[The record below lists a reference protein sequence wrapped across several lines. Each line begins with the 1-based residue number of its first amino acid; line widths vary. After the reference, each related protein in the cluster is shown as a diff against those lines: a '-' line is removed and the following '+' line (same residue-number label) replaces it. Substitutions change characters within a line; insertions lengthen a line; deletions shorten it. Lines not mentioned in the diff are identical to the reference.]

1 MSSIRSK
8 LVTFTVLLAL
18 IVYASTAAVSYY
30 LSLQKVDEEK
40 AKQLAGIQDQASRN
54 IAALFEQVEKI
65 ALILSENN
73 DLLNEVTSRGSDPLQ
88 EWSRVESIE
97 TNLFRMNPTF
107 TPIIE
112 SIQLSEKSG
121 NVYVSANPYFLTS
134 DDWRALNFYKI
145 PQFYEAMAG
154 RSEAWLPPP
163 LFFASDSQARL
174 SDLQVV
180 FNDRFVYIKQLNNS
194 ITVTIT
200 VNYRN
205 MKSLIAS
212 ESVFRY
218 ELQPVVSSV
227 QQKVFL
233 GSGVANNDAD
243 TRLFLGPPAKG
254 EATARFGLA
263 VVAASEDS
271 VGAHVTAENRQA
283 LTIAVLALLL
293 STFAAARLFARG
305 LMLPIAKIK
314 QQIEDVKKFDSVSD
328 VLNYKAGR
336 IRPLSFRVKI
346 FVFLA
351 AVYVIGASVLFTINY
366 VYASRLIK
374 QNLEQYYAEYVFQ
387 SNKWMETTLRSSEQV
402 LNTVVSDSKL
412 QQYFTATGST
422 DEMRNEFKK
431 FFSYRHVLS
440 KNINYIN
447 LYDSRGE
454 LLFSTVNSFLN
465 EGPIQTRNVYPSLQ
479 QTSGETIYV
488 NENKD
493 PFGDHVITAAKKI
506 YGSGSSP
513 RIIGYYM
520 FAVNERELEIMNN
533 SFGLSSLDFLITESN
548 GTVIYSKNKELVGKP
563 WPNYWTVTGDGNAMS
578 VQKIDGRQAVVM
590 HESMNKTNWTFIS
603 VIDSAET
610 FRGAKD
616 VLLVNGFALLV
627 VLLTL
632 FALIYFMS
640 RQIARPMQELNRHIR
655 VVIDNKFE
663 KTTVPVF
670 EEKDEIGEL
679 AAHIR
684 AMIHKIQEQ
693 MNYIYD
699 VEVRNREIQLDY
711 KKAELSSLLQQLS
724 PHFLYNTLETIRW
737 MSMEMTNGENK
748 VTRIIRAL
756 SVYLRS
762 GVHAGTRMITVKEEL
777 AHVRAYLYIQQIRLG
792 GKLQVKWAI
801 EDGLEHVPIVRFVL
815 QPIVENALM
824 HGIDG
829 IETQAYLLI
838 RAAKKGKKLVIDVTD
853 NGAGIEPERLE
864 AIHAGM
870 KDDSPGESIGLR
882 NISRRLALLYGEE
895 ASLRIESVSSR
906 WTRVR
911 MELPLKPDED
921 YKQIA
926 QTAAGHE

>member
-8 LVTFTVLLAL
+8 LVTFTLLLGL
-18 IVYASTAAVSYY
+18 IVYSSTAAVSYY
-30 LSLQKVDEEK
+30 LSLQKVGEEK
-40 AKQLAGIQDQASRN
+40 AKQLAGIQEQVSLN
-54 IAALFEQVEKI
+54 IATVFEQAEKI
-65 ALILSENN
+65 ALLLSENN
-73 DLLNEVTSRGSDPLQ
+73 DLLNEVTGRGADALE

-97 TNLFRMNPTF
+97 TNLFRMNLTF
-107 TPIIE
+107 TSIIE

-134 DDWRALNFYKI
+134 DEWRALNYFRL

-163 LFFASDSQARL
+163 VFPSSGTAGRL
-174 SDLQVV
+174 SDQDVV
-180 FNDRFVYIKQLNNS
+180 FKDRFVYIKHLTNN
-194 ITVTIT
+194 IAVTIT
-200 VNYRN
+200 VNYRS
-205 MKSLIAS
+205 MQSLIAGD
-212 ESVFRY
+212 SVFRY
-218 ELQPVVSSV
+218 ELQPVLPS
-227 QQKVFL
+227 
-233 GSGVANNDAD
+233 N
-243 TRLFLGPPAKG
+243 PPAKG
-254 EATARFGLA
+254 EGTARFGLA
-263 VVAASEDS
+263 VVASSEDS
-271 VGAHVTAENRQA
+271 EGTRMTANNRQA
-283 LTIAVLALLL
+283 LLITVLALML
-293 STFAAARLFARG
+293 STFAAALLFVRG
-305 LMLPIAKIK
+305 LMQPIAEIK
-314 QQIEDVKKFDSVSD
+314 RQIEDVKKFDTVSA
-328 VLNYKAGR
+328 VLNYRAGR

-351 AVYVIGASVLFTINY
+351 VVYVAGASVLFTINY
-366 VYASRLIK
+366 AYASRLIK
-374 QNLEQYYAEYVFQ
+374 HNLEQYYTEYVVQ
-387 SNKWMETTLRSSEQV
+387 SGKWMEATLRSSEQV

-412 QQYFTATGST
+412 QHFFTAAGST

-465 EGPIQTRNVYPSLQ
+465 EGSIQTRNVYPSLQ

-506 YGSGSSP
+506 YDSGSSP

-533 SFGLSSLDFLITESN
+533 SFGLSSLDFLVTESN

-563 WPNYWTVTGDGNAMS
+563 WPNYWTVTGGAS
-578 VQKIDGRQAVVM
+578 AITEQKIDGRNTVVM
-590 HESMNKTNWTFIS
+590 HEEMNKTNWSFIS

-616 VLLVNGFALLV
+616 VLLVNGFALLA

-632 FALIYFMS
+632 FVLIYFMS
-640 RQIARPMQELNRHIR
+640 RRIARPMLELNRHIR
-655 VVIDNKFE
+655 VVMDNKFE

-670 EEKDEIGEL
+670 AEKDEIGEL

-693 MNYIYD
+693 MHYIYD

-711 KKAELSSLLQQLS
+711 KKAELSSLLQQIS

-762 GVHAGTRMITVKEEL
+762 GVHAGTRMVTVKEEL

-792 GKLQVKWAI
+792 GKLQVKWAV
-801 EDGLEHVPIVRFVL
+801 EDGLEQVPIVRFVL

-829 IETQAYLLI
+829 KETQAYLLI
-838 RAAKKGKKLVIDVTD
+838 RIVKKAGKLIIGVTD

-864 AIHAGM
+864 AIHANL
-870 KDDSPGESIGLR
+870 KDDSAGESVGLR
-882 NISRRLALLYGEE
+882 NISRRLSLLYGEE
-895 ASLRIESVSSR
+895 AYLRIESVIGR
-906 WTRVR
+906 WTRVSLA
-911 MELPLKPDED
+911 LPLKRNEENG
-921 YKQIA
+921 QME
-926 QTAAGHE
+926 QTAASHE